1 MDKRLPEEFLSRMQQ
16 LLADEYDAFVASYE
30 DEPIKGLRL
39 NPIKEGALPADVR
52 PDPVAWCETG
62 HYYTDDVRPG
72 KHPYHAAGAY
82 YIQEPSA
89 MLPGE
94 LACIAIREVIARQ
107 GKVRVLDLCAA
118 PGGKSTHMA
127 GAIGDFGILIAN
139 EPVPSRAR
147 ALSQNIERLGIV
159 NCLVSVEMPEKLAT
173 VLPGYFDIVLT
184 DVPCSGEGMFR
195 KDDTAIEEWS
205 PENVNNCISRGK
217 TITDA
222 AAALLKRGGYLIYS
236 TCTYEKGEDE
246 GAIEAFVNDHPGF
259 RVTDLK
265 VKGIEPESDGMY
277 RIWPHKHK
285 GEGHFAA
292 VLRYDGLAAA
302 PDHVRPYNDPSG
314 IRFLPGTDGQM
325 IKSLTEGL
333 EDILTDEG
341 RKQIL
346 RGSVFAYGD
355 NLYVAPDE
363 LAELAAGGK
372 KKANL
377 RVERAGLHLGEVT
390 KGRFIPSHSLALA
403 LKPWMC
409 RRVVELNVSD
419 ERVYKY
425 LGGESIA
432 CDSTLK
438 GYCTVTVDGYTLGW
452 GKATGGVLKNHYPKG
467 LRWSP

>member
-1 MDKRLPEEFLSRMQQ
+1 MKQ
-16 LLADEYDAFVASYE
+16 LLGDEFDAFVASFTE
-30 DEPIKGLRL
+30 EPLKGLRL
-39 NPIKEGALPADVR
+39 NPLKEGTLPAYIR
-52 PDPVAWCETG
+52 PDPVSWCKTG
-62 HYYTDDVRPG
+62 HYYSDEVRPG

-94 LACIAIREVIARQ
+94 LACIAIREVVARQ
-107 GKVRVLDLCAA
+107 GYVRVLDLCAA

-127 GAIGDFGILIAN
+127 GAIGDAGILIAN
-139 EPVPSRAR
+139 EPVPTRAR

-159 NCLVSVEMPEKLAT
+159 NCLVSVEMPERLASL
-173 VLPGYFDIVLT
+173 LPGFFDIVLT

-205 PENVNNCISRGK
+205 AQNVDNCISRGR

-222 AAALLKRGGYLIYS
+222 AAVLLKRGGYLIYS

-246 GAIEAFVNDHPGF
+246 DAIEAFISAHPGF
-259 RVTDLK
+259 SVTDLK
-265 VKGIEPESDGMY
+265 IPGIEPGPDGTY

-292 VLRYDGLAAA
+292 ALRYDGSAEA
-302 PDHVRPYNDPSG
+302 PDQVRSDDGDSG
-314 IRFLPGTDGQM
+314 VRFLQGVDGQM
-325 IKSLTEGL
+325 KKCLTEGL
-333 EDILTDEG
+333 KDILTDEG
-341 RKQIL
+341 MDRVLK
-346 RGSVFAYGD
+346 GSVFAYGD

-372 KKANL
+372 KRANL
-377 RVERAGLHLGEVT
+377 RIERAGLHLGEVT
-390 KGRFIPSHSLALA
+390 KGRFVPSHSLALA
-403 LKPWMC
+403 LKSEMC
-409 RRVVELNVSD
+409 RRAVRLEASD
-419 ERVYKY
+419 EQVIKY

-432 CDSTLK
+432 CDGDLK
-438 GYCTVTVDGYTLGW
+438 GYCVVTADGYTLGW